1 MSNANPLS
9 PLLSAEAEVTKQINL
24 AESNARAKIQAA
36 EVDADREYNQLKL
49 QEEAKFKKEQEQVG
63 GKGDKSVQ
71 ETIDRIEIQ
80 KKEEQAS
87 FDKQQEQVVQ
97 LLLHQVTTCAVQ
109 LTEQQRQAF
118 LAVQRQKQQQAA
130 ADY

>member
-1 MSNANPLS
+1 M
-9 PLLSAEAEVTKQINL
+9 
-24 AESNARAKIQAA
+24 
-36 EVDADREYNQLKL
+36 KL

-71 ETIDRIEIQ
+71 ETIDRIEVQ

>member
-1 MSNANPLS
+1 MSSANPLS
-9 PLLSAEAEVTKQINL
+9 PLLSAEAEVTKQITA
-24 AESNARAKIQAA
+24 AETNARQKVQAA
-36 EVDADREYNQLKL
+36 EVDAEREYNLLKT

-71 ETIDRIEIQ
+71 DTIDDINAQ
-80 KKEEQAS
+80 KKQQQAS
-87 FDKQQEQVVQ
+87 FDKAQEQVVQ
-97 LLLHQVTTCAVQ
+97 LLLNQVTTCTVQ

-118 LAVQRQKQQQAA
+118 LAVQRQKQQAAA